1 VKEERDVPQTYYA
14 FMIKAPRYEMATHHA
29 TLESPE
35 FHTRVVG
42 VTSLAVALTAVGR
55 LVEDGVEIIELCGGF
70 SPSEAAEIRG
80 RVGPG
85 VSVGLLVYDE

>member
-1 VKEERDVPQTYYA
+1 MPQTKYA
-14 FMIKAPRYEMATHHA
+14 FVIKAPGYEMATHHA

-42 VTSLAVALTAVGR
+42 VTALTDALTAVDR

-70 SPSEAAEIRG
+70 SPAEAAEIRG
-80 RVGPG
+80 RAGPA
-85 VSVGLLVYDE
+85 VSVGLVVYEE

>member
-1 VKEERDVPQTYYA
+1 MPQTNYA
-14 FMIKAPRYEMATHHA
+14 FVIKAPGYQMATHQA

-42 VTSLAVALTAVGR
+42 VTALADALTAVDR

-70 SPSEAAEIRG
+70 SSAEATEIRE
-80 RVGPG
+80 RAGPA
-85 VSVGLLVYDE
+85 VSVGLVVYDE

>member
-1 VKEERDVPQTYYA
+1 MPQTKYA
-14 FMIKAPRYEMATHHA
+14 FLIKAPGYEMATHRA

-42 VTSLAVALTAVGR
+42 VTALADALPAVDR

-70 SPSEAAEIRG
+70 SSAEAAEIRG
-80 RVGPG
+80 RAGPA
-85 VSVGLLVYDE
+85 VSVGLVVYDE